1 MKLKIPFGNII
12 IALVFIIAFYAG
24 TVMEGEIDGFPT
36 NLSAN
41 ASMDF
46 KTEEKDKEI
55 SVVASVIPLNFKQ
68 ETVLVKNDNIPS
80 TNYTTNIPVLAS
92 GQSKKVEIKN
102 DSGYEI
108 DIESLLSKK
117 TEISPEQAAV
127 LILHTHTSE
136 AYTKSEGFLYS
147 ESEPYRTQDSE
158 KNIVAVGR
166 VLGDTLE
173 KAGIEV
179 IHDETYHDYPSYTGS
194 YKRALETI
202 EKNLSEHPE
211 ILLVLDIHRDALQ
224 NEKGEYMK
232 TLAEEGCAQAMV
244 VIGTDG
250 GGLEHDNWRENL
262 AWGLKIQKSVKEKY
276 PAVLRDLHLCAER
289 YNGHTSGGAMI
300 IEIGSNGNT
309 LPEAKKCAALL
320 GECIA
325 DVINGYD

>member
-1 MKLKIPFGNII
+1 MKFKIPFGNII

-24 TVMEGEIDGFPT
+24 TVMEGEIGGFPT
-36 NLSAN
+36 DLSAN
-41 ASMDF
+41 AAMDF
-46 KTEEKDKEI
+46 KTEEKNKEI
-55 SVVASVIPLNFKQ
+55 PVISSVLPLNFKLK
-68 ETVLVKNDNIPS
+68 TAMVKNDDIPN
-80 TNYTTNIPVLAS
+80 TNYTTDAPVLAS
-92 GQSKKVEIKN
+92 GQSEKVQIKN

-108 DIESLLSKK
+108 DIEGLLSKK
-117 TEISPEQAAV
+117 AEISPGQAAV

-136 AYTKSEGFLYS
+136 AYTKSEDFLYS

-166 VLGDTLE
+166 VLGDTLK

-244 VIGTDG
+244 VIGTDS
-250 GGLEHDNWRENL
+250 GGLEHDNWRDNL
-262 AWGLKIQKSVKEKY
+262 AWGLKIQKAVKEKY

-289 YNGHTSGGAMI
+289 YNGHTSSGAMI

-325 DVINGYD
+325 DVIKGL